1 MSARKV
7 GIVPHPYRV
16 SDQFLADKII
26 PALDEYGFD
35 HIIIRPHAKV
45 VDPAEPAS
53 LPADIGLFALVVV
66 GGDGTFLGASRLAV
80 RANVPI
86 IGVEVGKVGFLC
98 QVKVDAFSHF
108 IRALAAGDFSTE
120 DRMMLRGR
128 IIRDGATAFHNV
140 ALNDVV
146 VGNAQIPRMIELECA
161 IGDTY
166 LVTYYADALIIST
179 PTGST
184 AYSMAAGGPIL
195 APTLDSIVLTPICAH
210 SLYIRPVIVPETETV
225 RVIPSASD
233 PPLMATFDGQ
243 VFYNLQK
250 GDEVHV
256 MKYEKPLKMIKLPE
270 FNFFET
276 LMKKFKW
283 GAKPFEP

>member
-1 MSARKV
+1 MATRRV
-7 GIVPHPYRV
+7 GIIPHPYRV
-16 SDQFLADKII
+16 SDKFLAEKII
-26 PALDEYGFD
+26 PSLDQFGFE
-35 HIIIRPHAKV
+35 HIVIRPQTNI
-45 VDPAEPAS
+45 VDPQEPAK
-53 LPADIGLFALVVV
+53 LPRGHGLFALVVV

-80 RANVPI
+80 SDEVPI

-98 QVKVDAFSHF
+98 QVKVEAFNNF
-108 IRALAAGDFSTE
+108 IRALADDDYTTE
-120 DRMMLRGR
+120 NRMMLQGR
-128 IIRDGATAFHNV
+128 IVRNGAVVFQNV

-146 VGNAQIPRMIELECA
+146 VGNALIPRMIELECA
-161 IGDTY
+161 IGGTY
-166 LVTYYADALIIST
+166 LVTYFADAIIVST

-210 SLYIRPVIVPETETV
+210 SLFIRPVVIPDTETV
-225 RVIPSASD
+225 SVLPAASN

-243 VFYNLQK
+243 VFYHLKKN
-250 GDEVHV
+250 DEVSV
-256 MKYEKPLKMIKLPE
+256 AKYEKPLRMIRLPE

-283 GAKPFEP
+283 GARHIES